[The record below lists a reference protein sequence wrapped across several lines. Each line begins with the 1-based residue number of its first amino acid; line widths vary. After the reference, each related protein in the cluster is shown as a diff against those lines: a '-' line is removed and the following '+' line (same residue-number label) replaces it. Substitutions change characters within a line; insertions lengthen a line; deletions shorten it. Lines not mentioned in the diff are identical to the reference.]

1 MGQVHKIRNSP
12 FFHTIALTPEL
23 VGIFYLCNR
32 NFPFPDSVPDTV
44 TAGLYVRNVLIVL
57 TDHIFMHIAIVV
69 YAIASIE
76 KVFRTI
82 GSLLLFKTCEMNRS
96 HQ

>member
-1 MGQVHKIRNSP
+1 MREYFNIRGSRSQNP
-12 FFHTIALTPEL
+12 KPNFFHTITLTPGFFGT
-23 VGIFYLCNR
+23 VNLCNR

-69 YAIASIE
+69 YAIASA
-76 KVFRTI
+76 VFSYLSFPFR
-82 GSLLLFKTCEMNRS
+82 
-96 HQ
+96 